1 MISLS
6 RASLANTARNRPP
19 GYLEDV
25 LSRATVDGDRVTLTS
40 DAYRELVRKY
50 RGQPEAGP
58 GTELKKL
65 LSRLGFSST
74 PTCSCNKRAQVMD
87 EKGVQWCEENV
98 DTVCDWLAEEA
109 GKRKLPFIR
118 SAGKLLIR
126 MAIRNAKKGISQ

>member
-1 MISLS
+1 MSALKS
-6 RASLANTARNRPP
+6 AAAKRGH
-19 GYLEDV
+19 GYLEAV
-25 LSRATVDGDRVTLTS
+25 LKLADVDGEIVRMS
-40 DAYRELVRKY
+40 DADYAAIREKY
-50 RGQPEAGP
+50 QRTGNADTHGP